1 MKKILNKLFE
11 QQQLSKAE
19 AKEVLIQMANEKYNA
34 SQMASFLTVYLMR
47 PISVKELAGFREALL
62 ELAVKIDL
70 SESIINKKDS
80 VNKEIDTVFVE
91 LETIKKV
98 YEKNHNVILNNNTGE
113 DYIFFTEYLRKYSER
128 LDSLDNIRAIKKD

>member
-1 MKKILNKLFE
+1 MKNIILVISLIANIILGYFLYNKYGLDSDKFLE
-11 QQQLSKAE
+11 QLDSLESKH
-19 AKEVLIQMANEKYNA
+19 
-34 SQMASFLTVYLMR
+34 T
-47 PISVKELAGFREALL
+47 
-62 ELAVKIDL
+62 
-70 SESIINKKDS
+70 IINNKKDS

-128 LDSLDNIRAIKKD
+128 FDSLDNIRAIKKD

>member
-1 MKKILNKLFE
+1 MKNIILVI
-11 QQQLSKAE
+11 S
-19 AKEVLIQMANEKYNA
+19 LIANIILGY
-34 SQMASFLTVYLMR
+34 FLYRNLDSDI
-47 PISVKELAGFREALL
+47 PIL
-62 ELAVKIDL
+62 KIDL

-80 VNKEIDTVFVE
+80 VNKEIDTVFIE

-128 LDSLDNIRAIKKD
+128 FDSLDNIRAIKKD